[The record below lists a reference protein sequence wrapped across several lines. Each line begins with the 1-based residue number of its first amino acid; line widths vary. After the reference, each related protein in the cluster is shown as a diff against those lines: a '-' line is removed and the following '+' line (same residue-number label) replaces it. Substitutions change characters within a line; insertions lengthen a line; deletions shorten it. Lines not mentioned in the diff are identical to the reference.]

1 MSKAREV
8 ALTTLEKVLKQGAY
22 SNLQLNQTLTKTS
35 LSDADN
41 RLVTNLVYG
50 VLQHKLTLEYWL
62 APFIAQKKVTPWV
75 KTLLLMTLYQYQ
87 YLARVP
93 DFAATNEAIEIAKRR
108 GNPGIRKFVTGVLH
122 AILRQGVQDI
132 AAIQDPVQRLSIQ
145 ASLPTWLIEDLLAA
159 YGEATTTAICATINE
174 PAHQSL
180 RVNTAVTTMAAVV
193 AELTAA
199 GLEVT
204 PSPIVPNAL
213 ILTRGNVATT
223 DAFQAG
229 RITIQDESAM
239 LAVDSMPLKP
249 TDQVLDACAAPGGKT
264 VQIAESVPDG
274 QVTALDI
281 HAHKIKLIERNATRM
296 QVADRVTAQQ
306 LDARQVNEVFADG
319 QFDQIL
325 VDAPCSGFGLLRRKP
340 EIRYDKTQADSER
353 LHEIQTAILNQV
365 AAKVKPGGYL
375 TYSTCT
381 ILPTENDATVQAFLA
396 QHPEFELV
404 PTTTTQAVKAERE
417 TATLTILPNEFNSD
431 GFFISTMRKRG

>member
-1 MSKAREV
+1 MNKAREV

-22 SNLQLNQTLTKTS
+22 SNLQLNQTLTKTA
-35 LSDADN
+35 LSDADK

-93 DFAATNEAIEIAKRR
+93 EFAATNEAIEIAKRR

-122 AILRQGVQDI
+122 AILRRGVADLI
-132 AAIQDPVQRLSIQ
+132 TIQDPVQRLSIQ

-159 YGEATTTAICATINE
+159 YGEATTAAICATINE

-180 RVNTAVTTMAAVV
+180 RVNTAVTTVAEVV
-193 AELTAA
+193 KELTAA

-204 PSPIVPNAL
+204 PSPIVPAAL
-213 ILTRGNVATT
+213 ILTRGNVADTE
-223 DAFQAG
+223 AFQAG

-239 LAVDSMPLKP
+239 LAVDSMPLQP

-264 VQIAESVPDG
+264 VQIAEYVPNG

-281 HAHKIKLIERNATRM
+281 HAHKIKLIERNAARM
-296 QVADRVTAQQ
+296 QVAERVTARQ
-306 LDARQVNEVFADG
+306 LDARQVNEVFTDG

-340 EIRYDKTQADSER
+340 EIRYDKTRADSER
-353 LHEIQTAILNQV
+353 LHAIQTAILDQV
-365 AAKVKPGGYL
+365 APKVKPGGYL

-381 ILPTENDATVQAFLA
+381 ILPTENEATVQAFLA

-404 PTTTTQAVKAERE
+404 PTTTTKAVKADRD